1 MGQDPRLLLM
11 GYETMIPVRKL
22 LPVAEKP
29 GADRIHG
36 PVDDDG
42 GPTTKGSRRLLA
54 AVQDAGSRR
63 SSRKRAT
70 TASGTPT
77 VTAYSVTD
85 P

>member
-42 GPTTKGSRRLLA
+42 GRTTRREPA
-54 AVQDAGSRR
+54 APRRAQDAGSRS